1 MGKRV
6 PMWQV
11 LFCIV
16 FALGII
22 CYSIFFT
29 TSKYTSPEYDGYAE
43 AHMPMILS
51 AVMVS
56 IFGALNGWKW
66 SVMEKGMIQGI
77 SRSMQANL
85 ILLTVGILVSTWKAA
100 GIIPSI
106 IYYGLNII
114 SPGFFLVTACLLCS
128 IISLVIG
135 SSYTTAGTIGV
146 AMIGIAIGLGINPAL
161 AAGAV
166 VAGAYTGD
174 KMSPMS
180 DTTNMAPAVSGSN
193 VFEHIRHMVYT
204 VTPSYIIALVLYFI
218 LGRSAAPSGDVQM
231 EMKDILQEAI
241 QNEFTVSPFL
251 MLPIVFLLIA
261 VFLKVPAL
269 PAMFGGVVMGL
280 LCMGFVQGIR
290 FADFFDIM
298 HYGYVSSS
306 ADIALTDDYTVA
318 DVVGGGGFNGML
330 WTVSIVLCSMS
341 FAGVLE
347 ATGMLGSVV
356 EKILKIAK
364 TNGLLVM
371 TTILTCFFINLLTA
385 DQYLSIIL
393 PGRMYK
399 TAFEDRR
406 LRNKNLSRCL
416 EDSGTLTSPLIP
428 WNVCGAT
435 MTGFLGQPTLAYAPY
450 AFVNYICP
458 IISIIYGFTGF
469 TIEKMTDEEY
479 EKMLEVRKLEEEEAA
494 RAMEA

>member
-22 CYSIFFT
+22 CYSIFY
-29 TSKYTSPEYDGYAE
+29 SYGE
-43 AHMPMILS
+43 AHMPMILAA
-51 AVMVS
+51 AVVATV
-56 IFGALNGWKW
+56 GALNGWKW
-66 SVMEKGMIQGI
+66 NVMEKGMIQGI

-85 ILLTVGILVSTWKAA
+85 ILLTVGILVATWKAG

-106 IYYGLNII
+106 IYYGLDII

-161 AAGAV
+161 AAGAI

-193 VFEHIRHMVYT
+193 IFDHIRHMVYT

-218 LGRSAAPSGDVQM
+218 LGRGAAPSGNIQM

-241 QNEFTVSPFL
+241 LNEFTVSPFL
-251 MLPIVFLLIA
+251 MLPIVFLLGA

-269 PAMFGGVVMGL
+269 PAIFGGVLMGMF
-280 LCMGFVQGIR
+280 CMGVVQGID
-290 FADFFDIM
+290 FADFFYTM
-298 HYGYVSSS
+298 HYGYESISKEIPLS
-306 ADIALTDDYTVA
+306 GDYTVGS
-318 DVVGGGGFNGML
+318 VVGGGGFDGML

-347 ATGMLGSVV
+347 ATGMLSQLV
-356 EKILKIAK
+356 EKMMKVAK
-364 TNGLLVM
+364 TNGLLIM
-371 TTILTCFFINLLTA
+371 TTILTCFFVNVLTA

-406 LRNKNLSRCL
+406 LKAKNLSRCL

-428 WNVCGAT
+428 WNVCGTT
-435 MTGFLGQPTLAYAPY
+435 MSGFLGVKTIQYAPY

-458 IISIIYGFTGF
+458 IVSMIYGFTGF
-469 TIEKMTDEEY
+469 TIEKMSDEEY
-479 EKMLEVRKLEEEEAA
+479 NKMLELRKLEEEETA